1 MKKIFAILLLFVTIF
16 GFSQDKKV
24 TGFLTMRK
32 TDDPYNESRLNIK
45 KYSIFLLKD
54 LTPNSKFKKVFE
66 SKKEKFKI
74 SIRKKDLIEYNYLM
88 FVSTEGN
95 ITYEIKMIPKDK
107 DFIAKIEDNLVYFY
121 SM

>member
-1 MKKIFAILLLFVTIF
+1 MLFITIF
-16 GFSQDKKV
+16 GFSQNKKV

-32 TDDPYNESRLNIK
+32 TDDPYDESRLNIK

-54 LTPNSKFKKVFE
+54 LAPNSKFKKVLE

>member
-1 MKKIFAILLLFVTIF
+1 MKKIFVLLLLCLSVL
-16 GFSQDKKV
+16 GFSQNKKV
-24 TGFLTMRK
+24 VGFLTMRK
-32 TDDPYNESRLNIK
+32 TDDPYDESRLNIK
-45 KYSIFLLKD
+45 KYSVFLLKD
-54 LTPNSKFKKVFE
+54 LSPNSKFKKVLE

-74 SIRKKDLIEYNYLM
+74 SIKKKDLIEYNYLI

-107 DFIAKIEDNLVYFY
+107 DFIARIEDNLAYFY